1 MFDDTAFLVMTFEPG
16 LKEVSRTCFS
26 AGGRA
31 ESPYISDLK
40 CTQTSLVITELSIPQ
55 NKTRFILFVFIKPS
69 TLL

>member
-26 AGGRA
+26 AGGRV

-55 NKTRFILFVFIKPS
+55 K
-69 TLL
+69 